1 LFLHPELDKSLLLP
15 EMQHLLDLA
24 AHHYPG
30 GIEEPVMIH
39 WWDKMLAR
47 LVLKLMCR

>member
-1 LFLHPELDKSLLLP
+1 LFLRPELDKSLLLP
-15 EMQHLLDLA
+15 EMQHLLDLT

-30 GIEEPVMIH
+30 GIEEPVTIH
-39 WWDKMLAR
+39 WCKMLAR